1 MHVNKKKKK
10 TSKNSPPKKLYLVN
24 HWAGYITSPG
34 LHERLLWQSSRP
46 SRWHPQHMWHDLLQR
61 GYTGAPSHCANSRQG
76 PQMCVAPLGH
86 GSRMR
91 CPSLCSSADAP
102 HNCQAFSFIRPR
114 SDTYRGVQPEA
125 ITAASL
131 RCGHTHTR
139 TCTDIYIDTC
149 TFGIISK
156 KEPISS
162 VERCDGEGFLLFFFQ
177 FRVLNMCMR
186 GDKTLVTWRSQWM
199 CMNTEIFSWTQRRK
213 FVSSLTKLRWKPA
226 IYRNVIQ
233 ACIYLGVRSSKHK
246 SQGRLFFF

>member
-162 VERCDGEGFLLFFFQ
+162 VERCDGEGFLLFFF
-177 FRVLNMCMR
+177 FSSVFWICAR
-186 GDKTLVTWRSQWM
+186 GEIKPSWHEGVSECAWIQKSFHEHRGGNLFQVWPNYDENRQYTGMSFKLVYIS
-199 CMNTEIFSWTQRRK
+199 
-213 FVSSLTKLRWKPA
+213 
-226 IYRNVIQ
+226 
-233 ACIYLGVRSSKHK
+233 G
-246 SQGRLFFF
+246 